1 MPIRAAVPN
10 EDILY
15 IDGATAEHP
24 SYVDANEPTHEHY
37 QQISATSHALHVP
50 TIDKRRHTYTYTHNT
65 HNHMHVYSHRSKQ
78 VCICTCIIEIMLMR
92 TFYTHARTNTHTWK
106 H

>member
-50 TIDKRRHTYTYTHNT
+50 TIDKRRHTYTYTHN
-65 HNHMHVYSHRSKQ
+65 HIHVYSHRCKQ
-78 VCICTCIIEIMLMR
+78 VLYMYMYYRYYAHENVL
-92 TFYTHARTNTHTWK
+92 HARTHKHTHM
-106 H
+106 